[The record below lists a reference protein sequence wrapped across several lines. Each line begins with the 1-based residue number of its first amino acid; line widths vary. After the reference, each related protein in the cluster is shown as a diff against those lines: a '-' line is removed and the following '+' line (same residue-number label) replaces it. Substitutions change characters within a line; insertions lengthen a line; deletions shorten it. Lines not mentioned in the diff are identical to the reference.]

1 MRIVCFGDSITA
13 RKEGYPSPALTYT
26 LGSKRKKDQF
36 INSGIS
42 GNTTEQARV
51 RFGQDVLS
59 KHPDIVTVL
68 FGANDSS
75 VHKFVDL
82 ETFEQNI
89 RYFTKEVGP
98 KKVILISPAP
108 VDEALQPNRSN
119 EQLAKYAQV
128 VKEIAD
134 ETGSYFIDFFS
145 FFYSKPNY
153 KELLVGEK
161 NDGLHFGEA
170 GYEILSDL
178 IVQKLSE
185 IDEEKPGFFRRW
197 LNRLGR
203 H

>member
-1 MRIVCFGDSITA
+1 MEIVLPQGK
-13 RKEGYPSPALTYT
+13 RGYPSPALTYT

-36 INSGIS
+36 INSGVS

-59 KHPDIVTVL
+59 KRPDIVTVL

-89 RYFTKEVGP
+89 RYFTKEIGP

-134 ETGSYFIDFFS
+134 ETGSYFIDFF
-145 FFYSKPNY
+145 
-153 KELLVGEK
+153 ELFLFET
-161 NDGLHFGEA
+161 
-170 GYEILSDL
+170 
-178 IVQKLSE
+178 KL
-185 IDEEKPGFFRRW
+185 
-197 LNRLGR
+197 
-203 H
+203 

>member
-1 MRIVCFGDSITA
+1 M
-13 RKEGYPSPALTYT
+13 K
-26 LGSKRKKDQF
+26 
-36 INSGIS
+36 
-42 GNTTEQARV
+42 QA
-51 RFGQDVLS
+51 
-59 KHPDIVTVL
+59 
-68 FGANDSS
+68 
-75 VHKFVDL
+75 
-82 ETFEQNI
+82 
-89 RYFTKEVGP
+89 
-98 KKVILISPAP
+98 VILLIFS
-108 VDEALQPNRSN
+108 
-119 EQLAKYAQV
+119 
-128 VKEIAD
+128 
-134 ETGSYFIDFFS
+134 S

>member
-1 MRIVCFGDSITA
+1 MEIVLPQGKKAIH
-13 RKEGYPSPALTYT
+13 RPALTYT

-36 INSGIS
+36 INSGVS

-89 RYFTKEVGP
+89 RYFTKEIGP

-134 ETGSYFIDFFS
+134 ETGSYFIDFFN

-178 IVQKLSE
+178 IVQKLNE